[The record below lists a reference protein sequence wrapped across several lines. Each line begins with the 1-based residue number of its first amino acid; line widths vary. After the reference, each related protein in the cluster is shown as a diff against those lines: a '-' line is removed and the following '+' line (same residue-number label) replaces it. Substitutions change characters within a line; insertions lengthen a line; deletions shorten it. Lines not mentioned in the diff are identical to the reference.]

1 MRYGKLDMP
10 TDIHT
15 RNKAVVRPI
24 RQALA
29 LYDYEPGAVP
39 IAAKAGI
46 S

>member
-24 RQALA
+24 RQAL
-29 LYDYEPGAVP
+29 YDCEPGAVP